1 MDLYQRI
8 EGEEFKLRN
17 GALINSVIDLYQS
30 LVEDQIPMDD
40 FMFHAKRNDFSKW
53 IANTYKEDGLANEL
67 LDLKTKERYIKT
79 LKKVLKHGNLT

>member
-79 LKKVLKHGNLT
+79 LKKVLKHGKLT

>member
-8 EGEEFKLRN
+8 EGQEFKLRN
-17 GALINSVIDLYQS
+17 GAIINSVIDLYQT

-53 IANTYKEDGLANEL
+53 IANTYHEKGLADEL
-67 LDLKTKERYIKT
+67 LDLKSKERYIKT
-79 LKKVLKHGNLT
+79 LRKTLKHGSLT